1 MACASKSSRL
11 NLHEA
16 LSQRTYHHAVLCTYT
31 FDPHFFE
38 GYCLDHFTA
47 LSNNNNISVCT
58 DRGTYHKLVHS
69 PESQRPK
76 LVNLRYLLS
85 PIDTNGRFHSKVFLL
100 CTKTSGRLIIGS
112 ANFTRAGLTSNAEL
126 VDVFDFE
133 VNEQEHFL
141 GLFQDVLSFIT
152 ALADRW
158 PMESLASNVG
168 ELLRGTP
175 WLGKDKPSLVP
186 SLRLLHNLDE
196 SLWQQILQLVKG
208 PVDQIH
214 VVSRFFDDSPALID
228 KIMLDFKPKKLSLYT
243 QNGVTTMTAKW
254 LKHPYVKSGRV
265 EIFLCTYEDD
275 GHQQPL
281 HAKATVFESGST
293 KTIVYGSANFTTPA
307 LLMHG
312 KAGNIETMVVVPP
325 VAAKDF
331 NSRLFCD
338 PSRSAHLLRTADQ
351 LKSAPKE
358 KPDHVPAMPIRLIEA
373 VLDEHNLMMNVD
385 PVSTIWSG
393 MILAKLHLNGS
404 RGITLPVSRAG
415 KNRLV
420 ANVPEKT
427 LARLQESSSLISL
440 ETTDQEKLSNT
451 VFLTNLIDIKTQNN
465 VRRERRIVE
474 ATESAAQFFAVL
486 NDLLGGEDSALLT
499 FLSFCDIPL
508 VNAPRPPGNRARAV
522 WDGQEGMRQLGLR
535 NLQICKTLHEAT
547 LRFFDRHLRKL
558 KRHMAALTLD
568 GVLNYLQIFLS
579 MGSLLRMQIER
590 VIIALEADEHDVS
603 TETWGECRDLWDV
616 YFIKFREL
624 MECLWEGYLQPL
636 RSEHSHEDIQ
646 REFGQDLDA
655 IHELCNSM
663 IQYRIRIE
671 KIRTDKCLSRRPG
684 KSPIPFGYF
693 DCVLGPE
700 KWKRYSGI
708 LQQRQQCVEIAVH
721 GRTG

>member
-1 MACASKSSRL
+1 MTRASKSSRL

-16 LSQRTYHHAVLCTYT
+16 LSQRTYHHAVLCTFT
-31 FDPHFFE
+31 FDPSFFE

-58 DRGTYHKLVHS
+58 DRATYHKIVLS
-69 PESQRPK
+69 PESLRPK

-85 PIDTNGRFHSKVFLL
+85 PIDTNGRFHSKLFLL
-100 CTKTSGRLIIGS
+100 CTKTSGRLILGS
-112 ANFTRAGLTSNAEL
+112 ANFTNAGLTSNAEL

-133 VNEQEHFL
+133 VNEREHFL
-141 GLFQDVLSFIT
+141 GLFQDALSFVT
-152 ALADRW
+152 ALTEHW
-158 PMESLASNVG
+158 PVESLASNVG

-175 WLGKDKPSLVP
+175 WLGKEKPSLVP
-186 SLRLLHNLDE
+186 SVRLLHNLDE

-208 PVDQIH
+208 PVDHIH
-214 VVSRFFDDSPALID
+214 VVSRFFDESPALID
-228 KIMLDFKPKKLSLYT
+228 RTMLDFKPKKLFLYT
-243 QNGVTTMTAKW
+243 QNGVTTMTPKW
-254 LKHPYVKSGRV
+254 LKHPYVKSGHV

-281 HAKATVFESGST
+281 HAKAIVFDSGPT

-312 KAGNIETMVVVPP
+312 KAGNIETMVVVPHIA
-325 VAAKDF
+325 VNDF
-331 NSRLFCD
+331 NSRIFCD
-338 PSRSAHLLRTADQ
+338 PSRSAHLLRTPDQ
-351 LKSAPKE
+351 LKSAPRE
-358 KPDHVPAMPIRLIEA
+358 KPDHAPPMPIRLIEA
-373 VLDEHNLMMNVD
+373 VLDEHNLMMSLD
-385 PVSTIWSG
+385 PASAGWNS
-393 MILAKLHLNGS
+393 MILARLHLNGS
-404 RGITLPVSRAG
+404 RGLSLPVSRAG
-415 KNRLV
+415 KSRLV
-420 ANVPEKT
+420 ATVPEKT
-427 LARLQESSSLISL
+427 LAHLQESSSLVSL
-440 ETTDQEKLSNT
+440 ETTDQEQLSNY

-474 ATESAAQFFAVL
+474 ATQSAGQFFAVL
-486 NDLLGGEDSALLT
+486 NDLLRGEDSALLT

-508 VNAPRPPGNRARAV
+508 VNAPRPPGNRARPV
-522 WDGQEGMRQLGLR
+522 WDGQDGMRHLGIR
-535 NLQICKTLHEAT
+535 NLEICKTLHEAT

-568 GVLNYLQIFLS
+568 GVSNYLQIFLS

-590 VIIALEADEHDVS
+590 VIIALEADEHDIS

-616 YFIKFREL
+616 YFIMFREL

-646 REFGQDLDA
+646 QQFGQDLDA
-655 IHELCNSM
+655 IDELCNAM
-663 IQYRIRIE
+663 IQYRLRIE

-700 KWKRYSGI
+700 KWKRYMGNV
-708 LQQRQQCVEIAVH
+708 QQCQQCVEITVL
-721 GRTG
+721 GQSG